1 VEIIRRQTDYAL
13 RALVYLATR
22 PGLVVNAGEIAA
34 NEDIPLD
41 FLLKILQKFVKT
53 GLVASHRGAQG
64 GFSLAKDPAEIT
76 VLEIVENMQG
86 KIAMNRCLLGKDGC
100 PNGPRCP
107 LKKSWIA
114 LEEKLV
120 NYLAGITLQDLV
132 QEQRNIQKDQVS
144 G

>member
-1 VEIIRRQTDYAL
+1 MEVIRRHTDYAL
-13 RALVYLATR
+13 RALVYLAAR
-22 PGLVVNAGEIAA
+22 PSLVVNAAEIAA

-41 FLLKILQKFVKT
+41 FLLKILQKFVRT
-53 GLVASHRGAQG
+53 GLVTSHRGAQG
-64 GFSLAKDPAEIT
+64 GFSLAKDPAAIT
-76 VLEIVENMQG
+76 VLDVVEIMQG
-86 KIAMNRCLLGKDGC
+86 KLAMNRCLLGKDGC

-132 QEQRNIQKDQVS
+132 REQRNIHNEIS
-144 G
+144 